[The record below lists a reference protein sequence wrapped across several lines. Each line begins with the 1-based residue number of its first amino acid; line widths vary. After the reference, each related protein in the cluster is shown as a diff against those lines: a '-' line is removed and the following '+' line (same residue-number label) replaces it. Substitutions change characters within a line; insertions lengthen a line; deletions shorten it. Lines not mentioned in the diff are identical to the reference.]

1 MIRGEPPRSACR
13 AIVVDTRP
21 PTVRGMNRTD
31 TDEHPAFST
40 QSACRQTKTRKFV
53 GLAAATTLVSTAG
66 WGLASGIAEARVGPV
81 PDYHWCPGDND
92 QDVCHDDHHRDL
104 DGNDHS

>member
-1 MIRGEPPRSACR
+1 
-13 AIVVDTRP
+13 
-21 PTVRGMNRTD
+21 MNRTD

-104 DGNDHS
+104 DGNDHSRDWGGPPPMRPWWQP